1 MHVRKA
7 RRIASAIALVGIAGI
22 AGCGGSDDGG
32 SSEGGS
38 ASGGSAEKKVLG
50 VAVPYTQGSFYTGM
64 IHGVREEAKK
74 LGYELI
80 VQDAGGF
87 TNPDKQLSQVQ
98 NLITQQ
104 VTAMLVGPIDPAS
117 LAPSIEQAK
126 GQKIPVVGA
135 GEPAPGNDSSVASSH
150 CQIGQAM
157 ADGLKDMLPQGG
169 TVAGLAGPP
178 GANWST
184 TRWKCFKERAT
195 DMKVVAEKTSDD
207 TADLGVS
214 IGTDMLA
221 REPSLNA
228 IYTADDVLGQGA
240 AKAVEQAR
248 RCKKTLVVTAVLG
261 EQDKE
266 LLRSGC
272 MSLVVAQ
279 QTVEIGR
286 QAVQT
291 ADKLVRGEQVEPK
304 IEIPTVNVTGENLD
318 EIDLSTV
325 ESPAGS

>member
-1 MHVRKA
+1 MIGV
-7 RRIASAIALVGIAGI
+7 AGI
-22 AGCGGSDDGG
+22 AGCGGSSSDGG
-32 SSEGGS
+32 SSDSATSGS
-38 ASGGSAEKKVLG
+38 GDKKVLG

-64 IHGVREEAKK
+64 LHGVREEAKK
-74 LGYELI
+74 LGYEVI

-104 VTAMLVGPIDPAS
+104 VSAMLVGPIDPAS

-157 ADGLKDMLPQGG
+157 ADGLKELLPEGG
-169 TVAGLAGPP
+169 TLAGLAGPP

-184 TRWKCFKERAT
+184 TRWKCFKERAAN
-195 DMKVVAEKTSDD
+195 MKVVAEKTSDD

-214 IGTDMLA
+214 IGTDFLA

-228 IYTADDVLGQGA
+228 IYSADDVLGQGA

-248 RCKKTLVVTAVLG
+248 KCKKTLVITAVLG
-261 EQDKE
+261 PEDKE

-286 QAVQT
+286 KAVQT
-291 ADKLVRGEQVEPK
+291 ADQLVRGEQVPPK
-304 IEIPTVNVTGENLD
+304 IEVPTINVTGENLD
-318 EIDLSTV
+318 EVDLSTI
-325 ESPAGS
+325 EAPAGS